1 MRIVTSL
8 TALLTV
14 LAVAAPAHAQPLQA
28 PSSTPG
34 VAGGPKLGQLEIK
47 AYQAIPKTKTA
58 VQLTSDTALA
68 RNLRREVMIRLSRR
82 GNDVGFSG
90 GNVMRMDVSYFDF
103 SVGGNSGGNTIGGN
117 PGYEGP
123 GANPR
128 LELPSNKFEQRNGLG
143 QNLSA
148 PTLRIVL
155 TLYSVD
161 GGKVLWAATSSCA
174 THAGT
179 AENAG
184 IAMIDTIFQAAD
196 KSRTG
201 DAGCPI

>member
-1 MRIVTSL
+1 MI
-8 TALLTV
+8 ALLA
-14 LAVAAPAHAQPLQA
+14 LSALPAAAQPA
-28 PSSTPG
+28 PK
-34 VAGGPKLGQLEIK
+34 VGQLEIK

-68 RNLRREVMIRLSRR
+68 RNLRREVMIRLARR
-82 GNDVGFSG
+82 GNEVGFSG

-103 SVGGNSGGNTIGGN
+103 SVGNSGGATIGGN
-117 PGYEGP
+117 PGYDGP

-128 LELPSNKFEQRNGLG
+128 LELPSNRIEQRNALP

-155 TLYSVD
+155 TLYSLD
-161 GGKVLWAATSSCA
+161 GGKVLWAATTSCA

-179 AENAG
+179 AENTG
-184 IAMIDTIFQAAD
+184 IAMIDAIFDAPD
-196 KSRTG
+196 KNKTG
-201 DAGCPI
+201 DAGCPL